1 MTNMD
6 KKVID
11 IKTSRNI
18 LIPRLDTFGDIVL
31 LEGFISALL
40 DYLPE
45 ARITILVR
53 KGYEQLAPLFPERL
67 IWKTTAMHPYKKPSN
82 LPEIKALLQELV
94 DASYDLLLVTTYSRT
109 WPDDLLASV
118 LISSRRIV
126 LGEAKDMIVAASG
139 ILSDLDIAFPE
150 SLYDENIPVDE
161 KSHETEKY
169 QALWKSIAGED
180 NQVPLPKL
188 NVPDSEIKK
197 AQELIVS
204 VGLKEGAFVFCFPAG
219 VSNVSLKT
227 WPEENFAQ
235 VIACLEKT
243 YSLKTFVIA
252 HESEKNIVDKV
263 VQLANVQGAA
273 PAVWLGRDGDIPL
286 VSALIAKSYFYLG
299 NDTGMM
305 HIAAALDKPVVA
317 IFGGGTWPRFL
328 PAASWGIVFTQELPC
343 SYCMWNDCWLA
354 DAPCIKMVS
363 VNDVI
368 ESIERLLKGIVNRV
382 EIHQGLSFEK
392 LRPYYNKAMEMRQ
405 DRDNAVA
412 EIHKRDA
419 QIASLNQAVSE
430 RNSQIASLNQDMA
443 GLYMQIA
450 NLNQQLNTIN
460 NQLDRIFAS
469 KSWILTKPFRFIR
482 RSLSTQIYRPIYSKL
497 CYCTKLIWRHL
508 PLTSFNKQ
516 RLKNTLFQ
524 KLPIVFGRTNAY
536 RNWQKQN
543 PNSGIPSNQSS

>member
-1 MTNMD
+1 
-6 KKVID
+6 
-11 IKTSRNI
+11 
-18 LIPRLDTFGDIVL
+18 
-31 LEGFISALL
+31 
-40 DYLPE
+40 
-45 ARITILVR
+45 VR
-53 KGYEQLAPLFPERL
+53 KGYEQLASLFPTRL
-67 IWKTTAMHPYKKPSN
+67 IWKTTQINPYKETPDVAA
-82 LPEIKALLQELV
+82 IKLLLDELGQE
-94 DASYDLLLVTTYSRT
+94 SYDLLLTTTYNRT
-109 WPDDLLASV
+109 WSDELIAAL
-118 LISSRRIV
+118 LISSHRV
-126 LGEAKDMIVAASG
+126 ALGDAHDDHE
-139 ILSDLDIAFPE
+139 ILTKILPE
-150 SLYDENIPVDE
+150 LGAVMPQHLYDQYIPVEE
-161 KSHETEKY
+161 KIHETEKY
-169 QALWKSIAGED
+169 QLFWNKITSEKKNIPGPQLVIPEIESTRAED
-180 NQVPLPKL
+180 VLTR
-188 NVPDSEIKK
+188 
-197 AQELIVS
+197 A
-204 VGLKEGAFVFCFPAG
+204 GLKKGEFIFCFPAG

-227 WPEENFAQ
+227 WPEKNFAQ

-286 VSALIAKSYFYLG
+286 VSALLAKSYFYLG

-382 EIHQGLSFEK
+382 EIHLGLSLEK
-392 LRPYYNKAMEMRQ
+392 LRPYYNKAMEMRR

-430 RNSQIASLNQDMA
+430 RNSQIASLKQDVA
-443 GLYMQIA
+443 GLYMQIT
-450 NLNQQLNTIN
+450 NLNQQLNTITT
-460 NQLDRIFAS
+460 QLDRIFAS

-524 KLPIVFGRTNAY
+524 NLPIVFGRTNAY